1 MTELLERQLRSSFVR
16 ADLPLAPDRLRQI
29 LVELPTTGVPAVRSR
44 PVRQQWFQ
52 LVAAL
57 ALIAG
62 VGGAIVV
69 GLSNLPSQGGPG
81 PSQSPTPT
89 PGTSPSPT
97 GSAPATRPLPA
108 PAGLL
113 SNYVLAGLSFERSVG
128 PADRP
133 LSDDAT
139 ITQLDLGP
147 RRYARDIVLAG
158 ACLGP
163 GELSVTI
170 RYTTLP
176 SVADPFV
183 GLVTP
188 CDGDI
193 AAISYAGAPGDQV
206 EIEVISLDVSAGA
219 SWRFAI
225 GEIPDPMAPATFAP
239 IDGTAGWW
247 RLWDVAQDAVSPQTG
262 MGVGI
267 RVADAVTRLALWVEC
282 SGVDS
287 VELTLVHDPPSP
299 GEDLSVPVAC
309 VPGQPQ
315 RNEVAVSGGASVNVT
330 VTPNDAI
337 PVHLYVEADAMPVS
351 EWGAPP
357 DLPDALAQAPF
368 MASSGTYVALG
379 QLGVSRQTLVPV
391 GGVGPVNRPG
401 GEFAAIPERS
411 AGGTALGL
419 YSVLT
424 GERLATVAE
433 HEPGT
438 FIATTWVDAAHEQVL
453 YAVGS
458 PSGLEV
464 FRVGL
469 DGSGQARIATSP
481 TSATA
486 SLATLAFDNTSFVA
500 DACTAQ
506 LCLRTVVDTANL
518 ETRHIEFSLDAELC
532 ASAGSTDGIVVLRV
546 ADACDAT
553 GPQHIVVTDTDG
565 NELLRLPDPGFV
577 SLIRTATGPALVVG
591 DPAGSGLSVVQIGDG
606 SSAPLAVNDATLMPV
621 QGVQLPPDW
630 VLLAP
635 FQGIGDFPIHPS
647 LLLGDPPMLV
657 NVISGETIEMTNL
670 PH

>member
-1 MTELLERQLRSSFVR
+1 VTELLERQLRSSFVR
-16 ADLPLAPDRLRQI
+16 ADLPLAPDRLRQVLI
-29 LVELPTTGVPAVRSR
+29 DLPATGVPSVRSR
-44 PVRQQWFQ
+44 PVRGQWFQ
-52 LVAAL
+52 LAAAL

-62 VGGAIVV
+62 VGGAIIFGVA
-69 GLSNLPSQGGPG
+69 NWPTQGGPG

-89 PGTSPSPT
+89 PASSPSPT

-113 SNYVLAGLSFERSVG
+113 SGYVLAGLSFERSVG
-128 PADRP
+128 PADQP
-133 LSDDAT
+133 VSDDPT
-139 ITQLDLGP
+139 ITQVELGP
-147 RRYARDIVLAG
+147 LRYARDIVLAG

-188 CDGDI
+188 CDGDV
-193 AAISYAGAPGDQV
+193 AAISYAGAPGDEV
-206 EIEVISLDVSAGA
+206 EIEVISLEVSAGA

-225 GEIPDPMAPATFAP
+225 GEIPDPVAPATFGP

-247 RLWDVAQDAVSPQTG
+247 RLWDVAQDAVNPGTG

-282 SGVDS
+282 SGADS

-299 GEDLSVPVAC
+299 GDDFSAPVAC
-309 VPGQPQ
+309 VPGRPQ
-315 RNEVAVSGGASVNVT
+315 RNEVVVSGGASVNVT

-379 QLGVSRQTLVPV
+379 QLGASRQTLVPV

-401 GEFAAIPERS
+401 GEYAAIPERS
-411 AGGTALGL
+411 VDGTAIGL

-424 GERLATVAE
+424 GERLATLAE
-433 HEPGT
+433 HEQGSL
-438 FIATTWVDAAHEQVL
+438 IATTWVDAVHEQVL
-453 YAVGS
+453 YALGS
-458 PSGLEV
+458 SSGLEL

-469 DGSGQARIATSP
+469 DGSGQNRIATVP
-481 TSATA
+481 ISATA
-486 SLATLAFDNTSFVA
+486 SLATLAFDNTAFVA
-500 DACTAQ
+500 DACTARVCQ
-506 LCLRTVVDTANL
+506 RTVVDMASL
-518 ETRHIEFSLDAELC
+518 ETRHIEFNLDAELC
-532 ASAGSTDGIVVLRV
+532 GTAGSTDGIVVLRV
-546 ADACDAT
+546 ATACDAT
-553 GPQHIVVTDTDG
+553 GPQQIVVTDIDG

-577 SLIRTATGPALVVG
+577 SLIRTVSGPALVVG
-591 DPAGSGLSVVQIGDG
+591 DPAGSGLNVVEIGDG
-606 SSAPLAVNDATLMPV
+606 SSAPLAVSDTTLMPV

-647 LLLGDPPMLV
+647 LLLGKPPILV

>member
-16 ADLPLAPDRLRQI
+16 ADLPLAPEWLRQV
-29 LVELPTTGVPAVRSR
+29 LVDLPASGVPAARSR
-44 PVRQQWFQ
+44 PVLQQWFQ
-52 LVAAL
+52 LAAAL
-57 ALIAG
+57 ALIAV
-62 VGGAIVV
+62 VGGAIVF
-69 GLSNLPSQGGPG
+69 GMSNWPTQGGPG

-89 PGTSPSPT
+89 PGASPSPT

-113 SNYVLAGLSFERSVG
+113 SGYVLAGLSFERSVG
-128 PADRP
+128 PADQP
-133 LSDDAT
+133 LSSDAT
-139 ITQLDLGP
+139 ITQVDLGP
-147 RRYARDIVLAG
+147 LQYARDIVLAG

-163 GELSVTI
+163 GELSVKI

-188 CDGDI
+188 CNGDI
-193 AAISYAGAPGDQV
+193 AAINYAGAAGDQI

-225 GEIPDPMAPATFAP
+225 GEIPDPVAPPTFAP

-247 RLWDVAQDAVSPQTG
+247 RLWDVAQDAVNPRTG

-282 SGVDS
+282 SGADS

-299 GEDLSVPVAC
+299 GDDFSAPVAC
-309 VPGQPQ
+309 VPGEPQ
-315 RNEVAVSGGASVNVT
+315 RYEVAVSGGESVSVT
-330 VTPNDAI
+330 VTPNNAI

-351 EWGAPP
+351 DWGAPP
-357 DLPDALAQAPF
+357 DLPEALAQAPF

-379 QLGVSRQTLVPV
+379 QLGASRQTLVQV

-401 GEFAAIPERS
+401 GEFAAVPERS
-411 AGGTALGL
+411 PDGTALGL

-424 GERLATVAE
+424 GERVATLAE

-438 FIATTWVDAAHEQVL
+438 FIAMTWVDAVHEQVL
-453 YAVGS
+453 YALGS

-469 DGSGQARIATSP
+469 DGSGQTRVATSP

-506 LCLRTVVDTANL
+506 NCQRTVVDMANL

-532 ASAGSTDGIVVLRV
+532 GTAGSTDGIVVLRV
-546 ADACDAT
+546 ANACDAT
-553 GPQHIVVTDTDG
+553 GPQQIIVTDIDG
-565 NELLRLPDPGFV
+565 NELRRLPDPGFV

-591 DPAGSGLSVVQIGDG
+591 DPAGSGLSVVGIGDG
-606 SSAPLAVNDATLMPV
+606 SSAPLAVNDTTLMPV

-647 LLLGDPPMLV
+647 LLLGSPPILV
-657 NVISGETIEMTNL
+657 NVISGETIEMANL